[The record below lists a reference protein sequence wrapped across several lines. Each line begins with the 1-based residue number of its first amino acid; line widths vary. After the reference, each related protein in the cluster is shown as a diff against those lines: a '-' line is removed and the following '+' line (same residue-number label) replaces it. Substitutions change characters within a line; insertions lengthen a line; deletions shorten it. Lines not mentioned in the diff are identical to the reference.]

1 MRIIFLISILISVS
15 FLQSCK
21 KDPSK
26 ILMSEFSV
34 DNESII
40 QGNSVSFTDLSTG
53 DPVSWE
59 WTFPDAVPSSST
71 LQNPTDVKYNFP
83 GTYNVILKV
92 TNEKG
97 KTHTT
102 TKTSYITVGAASL
115 PILTTKSVT
124 KISTESSSITQRA
137 ESGGIITSTGGSA
150 IMERGLCWNTSPNP
164 TIAHNKTTDGSGTG
178 SFESIMTGLTT
189 KQRYYVRAYAKN
201 IIGVSYGNQIEFIA
215 DNVFNSSI
223 TYGNQI
229 TDVEGNKYYTVQ
241 IGTQIWMAEDLRT
254 SKFNDGTAIPHITD
268 NGIWS
273 GLTTGGWGYINGSL
287 GYSNAGKLYNWYSVN
302 TGKLCPTG
310 WKIPSLGDALVLINY
325 LGGLYVAGEKMKTN
339 YGGIFAGTG
348 GILDDEAA
356 TNSSGFSGE
365 LLGYRRT
372 NGTYT
377 DIAIGAS
384 YWTSTP
390 NGGNAMYFNL
400 YKNAG
405 NVVSDN
411 ASRKFGFFCRCLK
424 N

>member
-1 MRIIFLISILISVS
+1 MKKFLFISILVSAS

-21 KDPSK
+21 KDPSR
-26 ILMSEFSV
+26 ILMADFSV
-34 DNESII
+34 DSESII
-40 QGNSVSFTDLSTG
+40 QGETVSFTDLSTG
-53 DPVSWE
+53 EPVSWE

-71 LQNPTDVKYNFP
+71 LQNPADVKYNFP
-83 GTYNVILKV
+83 GTYNVTLKV

-115 PILTTKSVT
+115 PVLTTKP
-124 KISTESSSITQRA
+124 ISKVGTGSAGVSA
-137 ESGGIITSTGGSA
+137 ESGGVITSTGGSA
-150 IMERGLCWNTSPNP
+150 ITERGICWNTSPNP
-164 TIAHNKTTDGSGTG
+164 TITHNKTIDGSGAG
-178 SFESIMTGLTT
+178 SFESNMTGLTF
-189 KQRYYVRAYAKN
+189 KQRYYVRAYVKN
-201 IIGVSYGNQIEFIA
+201 IAGIAYGNQIEFIA
-215 DNVFNSSI
+215 NHVFNPSI

-229 TDVEGNKYYTVQ
+229 SDVEGNKYYTVQ
-241 IGTQIWMAEDLRT
+241 IGTQTWMAEDLRT
-254 SKFNDGTAIPHITD
+254 SKYNDGTAIPHITD
-268 NGIWS
+268 NDIWS
-273 GLTTGGWGYINGSL
+273 GLTTGGWGHINNSF
-287 GYSNAGKLYNWYSVN
+287 GYSTYGKLYNWYAVN
-302 TGKLCPTG
+302 TAKLCPIG
-310 WKIPSLGDALVLINY
+310 WKIPTLGDALVLINY

-339 YGGIFAGTG
+339 YGGLFAGTG
-348 GILDDEAA
+348 GALDDEVA

-377 DIAIGAS
+377 DITIGAS